1 MILIRPLRAFFICMN
16 INQNEISGKIK
27 EAVAELGYLLVD
39 IEFKGQ
45 SKDSIIGVFVD
56 NKIGVTTED
65 CVRISRILG
74 DLIEDQNLIDS
85 KYRLNVSSPGVDRP
99 LKFIEQYTKNINKE
113 LEVTYAQNEQT
124 KNIVARLNKIEGN
137 NLFFEFKKE
146 VLVINFDD
154 IKIAKV
160 LISFGKRR

>member
-1 MILIRPLRAFFICMN
+1 
-16 INQNEISGKIK
+16 
-27 EAVAELGYLLVD
+27 D